1 MINFLLYLAISIGL
15 LCIGLFLM
23 EVTTKVKE
31 FSLMAKGNK
40 AASYALGG
48 RLLGLAIVLYS
59 TAANSISFLDMVL
72 WGAIGILAQ
81 IIVFYLAEWLTPR
94 FNINQSIEED
104 NQAVGLFLMFLSI
117 SIGIVIAGCLT
128 YCKTLN

>member
-1 MINFLLYLAISIGL
+1 LLDFLIYLAVSLAL
-15 LCIGLFLM
+15 LLIGLFLM
-23 EVTTKVKE
+23 EITTKVKE

-40 AASYALGG
+40 AASYVLGG

-59 TAANSISFLDMVL
+59 ALANSISLMDMMI
-72 WGAIGILAQ
+72 WGAVGIAAQ

-94 FNINQSIEED
+94 FNVSQSIEED
-104 NQAVGLFLMFLSI
+104 NRAVGLFLLLLSV

-128 YCKTLN
+128 Y

>member
-1 MINFLLYLAISIGL
+1 MMNFLLYLAVSLGL

-31 FSLMAKGNK
+31 FSLMAKGNR

-48 RLLGLAIVLYS
+48 RLLGLAVVLYS
-59 TAANSISFLDMVL
+59 TAANSISLLDMVL

-117 SIGIVIAGCLT
+117 SIGVVIAGCLT
-128 YCKTLN
+128 Y

>member
-1 MINFLLYLAISIGL
+1 MENFLLYLLVSLGL
-15 LCIGLFLM
+15 LLVGLVLM

-40 AASYALGG
+40 AACYVLGG

-59 TAANSISFLDMVL
+59 TAANSISLGDMAI
-72 WGAIGILAQ
+72 WGAIGIIAQ

-94 FNINQSIEED
+94 FNVMQSIEED
-104 NQAVGLFLMFLSI
+104 NQAVGLFLMFLSV
-117 SIGIVIAGCLT
+117 SIGVVIAGCLT
-128 YCKTLN
+128 Y

>member
-1 MINFLLYLAISIGL
+1 MANFLLYLAVTLGL
-15 LCIGLFLM
+15 LLVGLFLM

-40 AASYALGG
+40 AASYVLGG

-59 TAANSISFLDMVL
+59 TAANSISLADMAI
-72 WGAIGILAQ
+72 WGAIGIIAQ

-94 FNINQSIEED
+94 FNVMQSIEED
-104 NQAVGLFLMFLSI
+104 NQAVGLFLMFLSV
-117 SIGIVIAGCLT
+117 SIGVVIAGCLT
-128 YCKTLN
+128 Y

>member
-48 RLLGLAIVLYS
+48 RLLGLSIVLYS
-59 TAANSISFLDMVL
+59 TAAHSVSLMDMVL

-104 NQAVGLFLMFLSI
+104 NRAVGLFLMFLSI

-128 YCKTLN
+128 Y

>member
-1 MINFLLYLAISIGL
+1 MANFLLYLAVSLGL
-15 LCIGLFLM
+15 LLVGLFLM

-40 AASYALGG
+40 AASYVLGG

-59 TAANSISFLDMVL
+59 TAANSISLMDMVI

-94 FNINQSIEED
+94 FNVNQSIEED

-117 SIGIVIAGCLT
+117 SIGVVIAGCLT
-128 YCKTLN
+128 Y

>member
-1 MINFLLYLAISIGL
+1 MANFLLYLAVSLGL
-15 LCIGLFLM
+15 LLVGLFLM

-40 AASYALGG
+40 AASYVLGG

-59 TAANSISFLDMVL
+59 TAANSISLMDMVIC
-72 WGAIGILAQ
+72 GAIGILAQ
-81 IIVFYLAEWLTPR
+81 IVVFYLAEWLTPR
-94 FNINQSIEED
+94 FNVNQSIEED

-117 SIGIVIAGCLT
+117 SIGVVIAGCLT
-128 YCKTLN
+128 Y

>member
-1 MINFLLYLAISIGL
+1 MMNFLLYVTVSFGL
-15 LCIGLFLM
+15 LSIGLFLM

-31 FSLMAKGNK
+31 FSLIAKGNK
-40 AASYALGG
+40 AASYVLGG

-59 TAANSISFLDMVL
+59 TAAHSVSLMDMAL
-72 WGAIGILAQ
+72 WGAIGVLAQ
-81 IIVFYLAEWLTPR
+81 IVVFYLAELCTPR

-117 SIGIVIAGCLT
+117 SIGVVIAGCLT
-128 YCKTLN
+128 Y

>member
-59 TAANSISFLDMVL
+59 TAANSISLLDMVL

-81 IIVFYLAEWLTPR
+81 IIAFYLAEWLTPR

-128 YCKTLN
+128 Y